1 MHVLLFD
8 IDGTLIRSGGAGKA
22 AMEHALRSE
31 FGVRDIVD
39 GVPYS
44 GRTDP
49 SISYDLLAIH
59 GLEPS
64 QDNITRLKTA
74 YLGHLPN
81 ALKSFDGIVLPGVR
95 ALLDRLQL
103 TDNIALGILT
113 GNVREGAQRKLRHFD
128 LWRYFAFGAFADG
141 IHERDDIARSALP
154 EIKRHLS
161 QDIHPDRV
169 WVIGD
174 TPLDVKCARAIGARA
189 VAVATGWHSIEELNQ
204 ARADHV
210 LKDLEE
216 VDVLLSAWGV
226 SIKD

>member
-49 SISYDLLAIH
+49 SISYDLLEIH

-64 QDNITRLKTA
+64 PDNITRLKSA
-74 YLGHLPN
+74 YLGHLPG

-95 ALLDRLQL
+95 SLLDRLRL
-103 TDNIALGILT
+103 ADHIALGLLT
-113 GNVREGAQRKLRHFD
+113 GNVREGAQRKLSHFD

-154 EIKRHLS
+154 EIKRRLG

-189 VAVATGWHSIEELNQ
+189 VAVATGWHSIDELKQ
-204 ARADHV
+204 TAADHV
-210 LKDLEE
+210 LKDLNESA
-216 VDVLLSAWGV
+216 VLLSAWGLTTR
-226 SIKD
+226 D